1 MSHRSQGVE
10 TTEGGRGGGSFGG
23 DDIVGEGGWR
33 RGRHGRGGSI
43 ADSRVLLVADQ
54 DDIITSAEVAVGG
67 TVLAVGEGI
76 SPAAEEGGS
85 AIDAPRRGG
94 YT

>member
-1 MSHRSQGVE
+1 MSDRPQGVE
-10 TTEGGRGGGSFGG
+10 TAEGGRRCSSFG
-23 DDIVGEGGWR
+23 DDIVGEGRCW

-54 DDIITSAEVAVGG
+54 VDIITNEEVAVGG

-76 SPAAEEGGS
+76 SPAAEEGGP
-85 AIDAPRRGG
+85 AVDAPRHGG